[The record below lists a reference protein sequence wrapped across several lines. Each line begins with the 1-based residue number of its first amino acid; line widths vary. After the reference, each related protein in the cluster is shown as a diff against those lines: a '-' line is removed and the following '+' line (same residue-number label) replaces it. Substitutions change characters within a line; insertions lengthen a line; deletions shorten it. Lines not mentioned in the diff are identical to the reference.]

1 MSDDDQVARLFKEND
16 DLGAAS
22 SLWLRPLRQLF
33 EHGKPIGQVRALTIS
48 LVEKQSLPFGMIMYT
63 EKNRLETISKRV
75 FMPIFLSVFY

>member
-1 MSDDDQVARLFKEND
+1 MDDPVSDDDQVARLFKEND

-48 LVEKQSLPFGMIMYT
+48 LVEKQSLPFGMIM
-63 EKNRLETISKRV
+63 
-75 FMPIFLSVFY
+75 